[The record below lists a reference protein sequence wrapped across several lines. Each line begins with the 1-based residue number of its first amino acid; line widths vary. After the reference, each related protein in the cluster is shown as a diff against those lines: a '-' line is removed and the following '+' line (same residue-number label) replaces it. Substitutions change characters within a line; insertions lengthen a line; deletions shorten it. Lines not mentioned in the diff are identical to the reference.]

1 MAKLTERFVAQQL
14 QHFMDVNGIYGVYQS
29 AYRPQHS
36 AESAL
41 LRIHN
46 DVAQSIDIRRSVLLV
61 LLDLTAAFDT
71 IDHNI
76 LMRRLH
82 GYGLCG
88 DVHAWLTSYLRNRT
102 NVVRVKS
109 SVSQLNTITTG
120 VPQGSVLGPILFN
133 AYVAPLAK
141 LLQQRNMQHHL
152 YADDT
157 QLYVTFPPSEHT
169 RAFERMEECVREVK
183 IWLCDNGL
191 VLNEN
196 KSEAIIMQSPNVRTP
211 ITMSRINIMWSIGGH
226 ICRYTRSRVRYGRPS
241 IDGISSIEH
250 MSQRI
255 LSPIANC

>member
-1 MAKLTERFVAQQL
+1 MAKITERFVAQQL
-14 QHFMDVNGIYGVYQS
+14 QRFMDMNGIYGVYQS

-36 AESAL
+36 AETAL
-41 LRIHN
+41 LCIHN
-46 DVAQSIDIRRSVLLV
+46 DVAQSIDSRRSVLLV

-82 GYGLCG
+82 GYGLWG

-109 SVSQLNTITTG
+109 GLSQLNTITTG

-141 LLQQRNMQHHL
+141 LLQQRNMQHHM

-157 QLYVTFPPSEHT
+157 QLYVTFTPSEHT
-169 RAFERMEECVREVK
+169 QALERMEACVGEDGAS
-183 IWLCDNGL
+183 W
-191 VLNEN
+191 
-196 KSEAIIMQSPNVRTP
+196 RTGQDDESAL
-211 ITMSRINIMWSIGGH
+211 M
-226 ICRYTRSRVRYGRPS
+226 
-241 IDGISSIEH
+241 
-250 MSQRI
+250 
-255 LSPIANC
+255 

>member
-46 DVAQSIDIRRSVLLV
+46 DVVQSIDSRRSVLLV

-76 LMRRLH
+76 RMQRLH

-102 NVVRVKS
+102 NMVRVTPVKS

-120 VPQGSVLGPILFN
+120 VPQGSVLGPIL
-133 AYVAPLAK
+133 LMHT
-141 LLQQRNMQHHL
+141 LLR
-152 YADDT
+152 
-157 QLYVTFPPSEHT
+157 
-169 RAFERMEECVREVK
+169 
-183 IWLCDNGL
+183 
-191 VLNEN
+191 
-196 KSEAIIMQSPNVRTP
+196 
-211 ITMSRINIMWSIGGH
+211 
-226 ICRYTRSRVRYGRPS
+226 
-241 IDGISSIEH
+241 
-250 MSQRI
+250 
-255 LSPIANC
+255 

>member
-1 MAKLTERFVAQQL
+1 MAKLTEHFVAQQL
-14 QHFMDVNGIYGVYQS
+14 QHVMDVNGIYGVYQS

-46 DVAQSIDIRRSVLLV
+46 DVAQSIDSRRSVRLV

-76 LMRRLH
+76 LMRRLY

-120 VPQGSVLGPILFN
+120 VPQGSVLGLILLMH
-133 AYVAPLAK
+133 A
-141 LLQQRNMQHHL
+141 LLR
-152 YADDT
+152 
-157 QLYVTFPPSEHT
+157 
-169 RAFERMEECVREVK
+169 
-183 IWLCDNGL
+183 
-191 VLNEN
+191 
-196 KSEAIIMQSPNVRTP
+196 
-211 ITMSRINIMWSIGGH
+211 
-226 ICRYTRSRVRYGRPS
+226 
-241 IDGISSIEH
+241 
-250 MSQRI
+250 
-255 LSPIANC
+255 

>member
-1 MAKLTERFVAQQL
+1 M
-14 QHFMDVNGIYGVYQS
+14 
-29 AYRPQHS
+29 
-36 AESAL
+36 
-41 LRIHN
+41 
-46 DVAQSIDIRRSVLLV
+46 

-133 AYVAPLAK
+133 AYGAPLAK

-157 QLYVTFPPSEHT
+157 QLYVTFPP
-169 RAFERMEECVREVK
+169 
-183 IWLCDNGL
+183 
-191 VLNEN
+191 
-196 KSEAIIMQSPNVRTP
+196 
-211 ITMSRINIMWSIGGH
+211 
-226 ICRYTRSRVRYGRPS
+226 
-241 IDGISSIEH
+241 
-250 MSQRI
+250 
-255 LSPIANC
+255 

>member
-1 MAKLTERFVAQQL
+1 MK
-14 QHFMDVNGIYGVYQS
+14 
-29 AYRPQHS
+29 
-36 AESAL
+36 
-41 LRIHN
+41 
-46 DVAQSIDIRRSVLLV
+46 
-61 LLDLTAAFDT
+61 TAAAQINSMEKKCAHWNRVNREEGWLGRFSVTRWSQRYDT

-109 SVSQLNTITTG
+109 SVSQLNTIITG

-141 LLQQRNMQHHL
+141 LLQQRNMSHHL

-157 QLYVTFPPSEHT
+157 QLCVTFTPSEHT
-169 RAFERMEECVREVK
+169 QAFERMETCVCEVK

-196 KSEAIIMQSPNVRTP
+196 NSEAIIIRSPNMGTA
-211 ITMSRINIMWSIGGH
+211 ITISRVNIMRPIGGH
-226 ICRYTRSRVRYGRPS
+226 SCRYPRSWIRYWRSS
-241 IDGISSIEH
+241 IDGISSLEH

-255 LSPIANC
+255 LSPVANC